1 MFDLTG
7 FFKKLQNKFLAL
19 LIISTIIPV
28 SVLTGYGVISST
40 EALTDSALNRVYSAV
55 IYTGKEIKNFLEDVS
70 GDVLFL
76 SNNPT
81 LLELVQTTENQ
92 NNNQQNNLSFE
103 QGRQNL
109 QTLFLNLA
117 KIKPNYLQIRYLD
130 EQGNEIVRVDS
141 EQNQINIIAE
151 SQLQNKADRDYFIE
165 TIKLKK
171 GEVYV
176 SEVNLNRERGQIEVP
191 YKPVIRYATPIY
203 DQANNKQGIIIIN
216 VNAKAFISML
226 QNGKS
231 FESSQ
236 VFLINADGYYLAH
249 PNPEKTWGFEFNKNE
264 TIFNDYPTS
273 VVDKILSDQQIDIL
287 TETEQLIGYYRLF
300 PNQNNEMIVIS
311 MTPDE
316 TVFASVTRFKQVAGL
331 VVFLGLLILLAVQ
344 LWIVQRLINMIKE
357 LVRNI
362 SFFSTEI
369 VSNISDQENMTNQQ
383 VTAVNQTTVALDELN
398 TTSRQVAEQAV
409 AACVAAQKALALVQD
424 GVETVQETHSGIS
437 MLEEKVI
444 EIAQKITKLQQHT
457 YQISTIAQI
466 IRDISYQTNMLALNA
481 AVEAVRAGEQ
491 GKGFGLVASEIRIL
505 ADKSSQ
511 SVENINLL
519 VDDIQQSIQST
530 VKATQEGTKTA
541 RNGVLVAQATTE
553 AFSGVAQAVN
563 EIVMNNQ
570 SISQVT
576 QQQALA
582 IEQILTAMTDINIAA
597 KHNANK
603 ISQTRTQTKTLND
616 SAMSLKTVLQ

>member
-7 FFKKLQNKFLAL
+7 FFEKLQNKFLAL
-19 LIISTIIPV
+19 LIISTVIPV
-28 SVLTGYGVISST
+28 SILAGYGVISST
-40 EALTDSALNRVYSAV
+40 EALTDSALNRVYSA
-55 IYTGKEIKNFLEDVS
+55 ISYTGKEIENFLEDVS

-76 SNNPT
+76 SNSPT
-81 LLELVQTTENQ
+81 LVELVQAENNQ
-92 NNNQQNNLSFE
+92 NANQQNNLSFD
-103 QGRQNL
+103 QGQQNL
-109 QTLFLNLA
+109 QTLFFNLA

-141 EQNQINIIAE
+141 EQNKIDIITD
-151 SQLQNKADRDYFIE
+151 SQLQNKADRDYFME

-203 DQANNKQGIIIIN
+203 DQADNKQGIIIIN
-216 VNAKAFISML
+216 VNANAFISML
-226 QNGKS
+226 QDAKS

-236 VFLINADGYYLAH
+236 VFMINADGYYLQH
-249 PNPEKTWGFEFNKNE
+249 PNPDKTWGFELNKNE
-264 TIFNDYPTS
+264 TVFNDYPTEI
-273 VVDKILSDQQIDIL
+273 VDKILSEQQNDIL
-287 TETEQLIGYYRLF
+287 TETDSLIGYYRLF
-300 PNQNNEMIVIS
+300 PNRKNEVIIIS
-311 MTPDE
+311 KTPDE

-331 VVFLGLLILLAVQ
+331 IVFLGLVILLTVQ

-362 SFFSTEI
+362 SFFSTEV

-398 TTSRQVAEQAV
+398 TTSRRVTEQAV
-409 AACVAAQKALALVQD
+409 AACVAAQQALALVQD
-424 GVETVQETHSGIS
+424 GVETVKETHLGIS
-437 MLEEKVI
+437 TLEEKVI
-444 EIAQKITKLQQHT
+444 EIAQKIAKLQQHT
-457 YQISTIAQI
+457 YQISTIVQI

-530 VKATQEGTKTA
+530 VKATKEGTKTA

-576 QQQALA
+576 QQQAIA
-582 IEQILTAMTDINIAA
+582 IEQILTAMTDINTAA
-597 KHNANK
+597 KHNASR
-603 ISQTRTQTKTLND
+603 IRQTRTQTENLNN
-616 SAMSLKTVLQ
+616 SAVSLKTVLQ